1 MNSSK
6 DIRIQL
12 DRIAQIINRD
22 FGVIDER
29 ENKIYYSG
37 ESNNAFNTI
46 TVPEE
51 LKNDIEDSDFL
62 QKDGYSF
69 FRYAG
74 SDSTVYLYMKSGD
87 NTENDRRLLELA
99 ALAYENKEQIQKS
112 AVNHFYQSLLIDGP
126 KSVNQSELTQY
137 GIKGEHGYVVVNI
150 YISSEDYI
158 SNSESSSITVLLKGI
173 FSQFQTYKIVILNS
187 QKYAVVFGIN
197 EEKDEYEQI
206 IETSTTIRDTL
217 ASELMVDA
225 YVSVGSLVA
234 RLTEISISY
243 KDAETAR
250 EAGLVFGLDKE
261 CYVYDKMGIEKLI
274 YGLPIRNCVSFLKET
289 LGVEFL
295 KDKNAK
301 ELLYTVKTF
310 LYNNQ
315 NVSESARALYIHRN
329 TLVYRLDK
337 FNKLTNLDSTK
348 FEEGMKIGIALM
360 IMKYL
365 EKKAPGEFKFER

>member
-6 DIRIQL
+6 DVRRQL
-12 DRIAQIINRD
+12 DRIALIIGRD
-22 FGVIDER
+22 FGVIDEKD
-29 ENKIYYSG
+29 NKIYCSDV
-37 ESNNAFNTI
+37 SDNAFNTI
-46 TVPEE
+46 TIPEE
-51 LKNDIEDSDFL
+51 LENDIDYSDFV

-74 SDSTVYLYMKSGD
+74 SDSTVYLYMKSGENLD
-87 NTENDRRLLELA
+87 NDRRLLELA

-112 AVNHFYQSLLIDGP
+112 EINHFYQSLLIDGP

-137 GIKGEHGYVVVNI
+137 GIKGGYGFMVVNI
-150 YISSEDYI
+150 YISSDDYI

-173 FSQFQTYKIVILNS
+173 FSQFQIYHIVILNS

-197 EEKDEYEQI
+197 EEKVEYEQI

-225 YVSVGSLVA
+225 YVSVGSLVGK
-234 RLTEISISY
+234 LTEINISY

-337 FNKLTNLDSTK
+337 FNKLTNLDSTR

-365 EKKAPGEFKFER
+365 EKKAPGELEFER

>member
-1 MNSSK
+1 LNSSK
-6 DIRIQL
+6 DVRRQL
-12 DRIAQIINRD
+12 DRIALIIGRD
-22 FGVIDER
+22 FGVIDEKD
-29 ENKIYYSG
+29 NKIYCSDV
-37 ESNNAFNTI
+37 SDNAFNTI
-46 TVPEE
+46 TIPEE
-51 LKNDIEDSDFL
+51 LENDIDYSDFV

-74 SDSTVYLYMKSGD
+74 SDSTVYLYMKSGENLD
-87 NTENDRRLLELA
+87 NDRRLLELA

-112 AVNHFYQSLLIDGP
+112 EINHFYQSLLIDGP

-137 GIKGEHGYVVVNI
+137 GIKGGYGFMVVNI
-150 YISSEDYI
+150 YISSDDYI

-173 FSQFQTYKIVILNS
+173 FSQFQTYQIVILNS

-197 EEKDEYEQI
+197 EEKVEYEQI

-225 YVSVGSLVA
+225 YVSVGSLVGK
-234 RLTEISISY
+234 LTEINISY

-315 NVSESARALYIHRN
+315 NVSESARALYFHRN

-337 FNKLTNLDSTK
+337 FNKLTNLDSTR

-365 EKKAPGEFKFER
+365 EKKAPGELEFER

>member
-6 DIRIQL
+6 DVRRQL
-12 DRIAQIINRD
+12 DRIALIIGRD
-22 FGVIDER
+22 FGVIDEKD
-29 ENKIYYSG
+29 NKIYCSDV
-37 ESNNAFNTI
+37 SDNAFNTI
-46 TVPEE
+46 TIPEE
-51 LKNDIEDSDFL
+51 LENDIDYSDFV

-74 SDSTVYLYMKSGD
+74 SDSTVYLYMKSGENLD
-87 NTENDRRLLELA
+87 NDRRLLELA

-112 AVNHFYQSLLIDGP
+112 EINHFYQSLLIDGP

-137 GIKGEHGYVVVNI
+137 GIKGGYGFMVVNI
-150 YISSEDYI
+150 YISSDDYI

-173 FSQFQTYKIVILNS
+173 FSQFQTYHIVILNS

-197 EEKDEYEQI
+197 EEKVEYEQI

-225 YVSVGSLVA
+225 YVSVGSLVGK
-234 RLTEISISY
+234 LTEINISY

-337 FNKLTNLDSTK
+337 FNKLTNLDSTR

-365 EKKAPGEFKFER
+365 EKKAPGELEFER

>member
-6 DIRIQL
+6 DIRLQL
-12 DRIAQIINRD
+12 DRIAQIIGRD
-22 FGVIDER
+22 FGVIDEKD
-29 ENKIYYSG
+29 NILYCSG
-37 ESNNAFNTI
+37 ESDNVINTI

-51 LKNDIEDSDFL
+51 LKNDIEDRDFI
-62 QKDGYSF
+62 QKDGFSF
-69 FRYAG
+69 IRYTG
-74 SDSTVYLYMKSGD
+74 SDITVYLYVKSGD
-87 NTENDRRLLELA
+87 SENNDRRLLELA
-99 ALAYENKEQIQKS
+99 ALAYENREQIQKS
-112 AVNHFYQSLLIDGP
+112 AINHFYQSLLIDGP

-137 GIKGEHGYVVVNI
+137 GIKGTFGYLTVNI
-150 YISSEDYI
+150 YISSDDYI

-173 FSQFQTYKIVILNS
+173 FSQLQNYHIVILNS

-206 IETSTTIRDTL
+206 IETSATIRDTL
-217 ASELMVDA
+217 ASELVVDA
-225 YVSVGSLVA
+225 YVSVGSMVG
-234 RLTEISISY
+234 RLTEINISY

-250 EAGLVFGLDKE
+250 EAGLVFGLDKQ

-295 KDKNAK
+295 RDKNAK

-365 EKKAPGEFKFER
+365 EKKAPGELEF

>member
-6 DIRIQL
+6 DVRRQL
-12 DRIAQIINRD
+12 DRIALIIGRD
-22 FGVIDER
+22 FGVIDEKD
-29 ENKIYYSG
+29 NKIYCSDV
-37 ESNNAFNTI
+37 SDNAFNTI
-46 TVPEE
+46 TIPEE
-51 LKNDIEDSDFL
+51 LENDIDYSDFV

-74 SDSTVYLYMKSGD
+74 SDSTVYLYMKSGENLD
-87 NTENDRRLLELA
+87 NDRRLLELA

-112 AVNHFYQSLLIDGP
+112 EINHFYQSLLIDGP

-137 GIKGEHGYVVVNI
+137 GIKGGYGFMVVNI
-150 YISSEDYI
+150 YISSDDYI

-173 FSQFQTYKIVILNS
+173 FSQFQTYQIVILNS

-197 EEKDEYEQI
+197 EEKVEYEQI

-225 YVSVGSLVA
+225 YVSVGSLVGK
-234 RLTEISISY
+234 LTEINISY

-337 FNKLTNLDSTK
+337 FNKLTNLDSTR

-365 EKKAPGEFKFER
+365 EKKAPGELEFEI

>member
-6 DIRIQL
+6 DVRRQL
-12 DRIAQIINRD
+12 DRIALIIGRD
-22 FGVIDER
+22 FGVIDEKD
-29 ENKIYYSG
+29 NKIYCSDV
-37 ESNNAFNTI
+37 SDNAFITI
-46 TVPEE
+46 TIPEE
-51 LKNDIEDSDFL
+51 LENDIDYSDFV

-74 SDSTVYLYMKSGD
+74 SDSTVYLYMKSGENLD
-87 NTENDRRLLELA
+87 NDRRLLELA

-112 AVNHFYQSLLIDGP
+112 EINHFYQSLLIDGP

-137 GIKGEHGYVVVNI
+137 GIKGGYGFMVVNI
-150 YISSEDYI
+150 YISSDDYI

-173 FSQFQTYKIVILNS
+173 FSQFQTYQIVILNS

-197 EEKDEYEQI
+197 EEKVEYEQI

-225 YVSVGSLVA
+225 YVSVGSLVGK
-234 RLTEISISY
+234 LTEINISY

-337 FNKLTNLDSTK
+337 FNKLTNLDSTR

-365 EKKAPGEFKFER
+365 EKKAPGELEFER

>member
-6 DIRIQL
+6 DVRRQL
-12 DRIAQIINRD
+12 DRIALIIGRD
-22 FGVIDER
+22 FGVIDEKD
-29 ENKIYYSG
+29 NKIYCSDV
-37 ESNNAFNTI
+37 SDNAFNTI
-46 TVPEE
+46 TIPEE
-51 LKNDIEDSDFL
+51 LENDIDYSDFV

-74 SDSTVYLYMKSGD
+74 SDSTVYLYMKSGENLD
-87 NTENDRRLLELA
+87 NDRRLLELA

-112 AVNHFYQSLLIDGP
+112 EINHFYQSLLIDGP
-126 KSVNQSELTQY
+126 KSVNQSELTQH
-137 GIKGEHGYVVVNI
+137 GIKGGYGFMVVNI
-150 YISSEDYI
+150 YISSDDYI

-173 FSQFQTYKIVILNS
+173 FSQFQTYQIVILNS

-197 EEKDEYEQI
+197 EEKVEYEQI

-225 YVSVGSLVA
+225 YVSVGSLVGK
-234 RLTEISISY
+234 LTEINISY

-337 FNKLTNLDSTK
+337 FNKLTNLDSTR

-365 EKKAPGEFKFER
+365 EKKAPGELEFER